1 MAKKKLKTKFDK
13 KDFLKVLG
21 RIKYMQQ
28 SGMDMPPPYTKRM
41 LETAAEHKIDIDKV
55 KPVKVDLGYL
65 DQKSKR
71 PLATD
76 AHRLYEYYFN
86 GEYVMTGT
94 KKEISAAQGVSVYM
108 VEKLSSLGKE
118 MNIGRG
124 SRGGGDTHSC
134 KCLGTIGELRKAG
147 KLPDKQR
154 QDV

>member
-28 SGMDMPPPYTKRM
+28 SGMKMPPPYTKRM
-41 LETAAEHKIDIDKV
+41 LETAAEHKIDIEKV
-55 KPVKVDLGYL
+55 KPVKVDMSYL
-65 DQKSKR
+65 QQKSKR
-71 PLATD
+71 NIGND
-76 AHRLYEYYFN
+76 AQRVYEYYFN

-94 KKEISAAQGVSVYM
+94 KKEINQAQGVSVYM
-108 VEKLSSLGKE
+108 IEQLASKGKE

-147 KLPDKQR
+147 KLPYN
-154 QDV
+154 

>member
-1 MAKKKLKTKFDK
+1 MTKKKLKTKFDK

-28 SGMDMPPPYTKRM
+28 SEMVMPPPYTKRM
-41 LETAAEHKIDIDKV
+41 LQTAAEHKIDIDKV
-55 KPVKVDLGYL
+55 KPVKVDLGFL
-65 DQKSKR
+65 QQGSKK
-71 PLATD
+71 PLTND
-76 AHRLYEYYFN
+76 AHRIYEYYFN

-134 KCLGTIGELRKAG
+134 KCLGTIGELRKSG
-147 KLPDKQR
+147 KLPYN
-154 QDV
+154 